1 MEQMPPSSINK
12 EKEKN
17 QKKKDRETD
26 NVCG

>member
-17 QKKKDRETD
+17 QKKENRETD
-26 NVCG
+26 NLHG